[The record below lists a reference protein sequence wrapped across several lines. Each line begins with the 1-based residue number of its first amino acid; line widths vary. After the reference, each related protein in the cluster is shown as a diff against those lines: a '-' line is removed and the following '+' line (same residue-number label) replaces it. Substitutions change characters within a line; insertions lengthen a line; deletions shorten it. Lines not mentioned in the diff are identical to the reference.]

1 MRVNVRYEEKEKKN
15 VEGHVDVSFEAI
27 KSSHANQST
36 CIGSLTNTTIV
47 CKSRCRRKKN
57 ERERERKMIFNQ
69 TAAKQL
75 QQKKKREY
83 QDIDCMVGSRLTT
96 EQQ

>member
-1 MRVNVRYEEKEKKN
+1 MRVNARYDEKEKKITKKKN

-47 CKSRCRRKKN
+47 YKSRCRRKKKK
-57 ERERERKMIFNQ
+57 REKNDFQSNCCETI
-69 TAAKQL
+69 AAK
-75 QQKKKREY
+75 KKKREH
-83 QDIDCMVGSRLTT
+83 QDITWLAAD
-96 EQQ
+96 

>member
-57 ERERERKMIFNQ
+57 EREREKNDFQSNCCETI
-69 TAAKQL
+69 AAE
-75 QQKKKREY
+75 KKER
-83 QDIDCMVGSRLTT
+83 IPRH
-96 EQQ
+96 